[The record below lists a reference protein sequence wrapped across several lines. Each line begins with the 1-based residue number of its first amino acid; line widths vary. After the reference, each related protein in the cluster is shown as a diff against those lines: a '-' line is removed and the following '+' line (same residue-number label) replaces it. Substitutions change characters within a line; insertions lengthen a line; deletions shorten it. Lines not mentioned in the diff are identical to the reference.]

1 MLVYR
6 RVYIDT
12 IYSIRLSTIDSPL
25 RCSNALYL
33 YLAAMCFGSFPK
45 TGSLFWKPKQIFKRN
60 RISKISSKIFNMMH
74 LSTQNPGSFPA
85 FRGPWPGTSTSW
97 PAGVLAWR
105 GRLVAVDVGL
115 RRAIHGRCAE
125 TDLYSRSEE
134 CQQMDQCGLMALGTT
149 SQLFWRDV
157 YLWFK
162 QQKDEMRLWDRDFIL
177 FEFSPGK
184 GYEIRGFKYNVNW
197 YTTNFDSNEVELV
210 VFRVTRDMW

>member
-1 MLVYR
+1 MCFSSLH
-6 RVYIDT
+6 IQQ
-12 IYSIRLSTIDSPL
+12 
-25 RCSNALYL
+25 
-33 YLAAMCFGSFPK
+33 AAFQKQAACFGSLNK
-45 TGSLFWKPKQIFKRN
+45 YWKETSLFKSAPKSSILC
-60 RISKISSKIFNMMH
+60 ISPCFFHHKKTIP
-74 LSTQNPGSFPA
+74 LSTEENPGSFPA

-184 GYEIRGFKYNVNW
+184 GYETRGFKYSVNW
-197 YTTNFDSNEVELV
+197 YSTNFDSNEVELV